1 MAWQFMCCARTWQL
15 MVFFVAAS
23 INLPLIGRGEHA
35 AEWVNTGII
44 VSGGKSS
51 GVESFFLTKSD
62 SQLNKKAL

>member
-1 MAWQFMCCARTWQL
+1 MKDRIMKR
-15 MVFFVAAS
+15 
-23 INLPLIGRGEHA
+23 GRK
-35 AEWVNTGII
+35 VNTGII